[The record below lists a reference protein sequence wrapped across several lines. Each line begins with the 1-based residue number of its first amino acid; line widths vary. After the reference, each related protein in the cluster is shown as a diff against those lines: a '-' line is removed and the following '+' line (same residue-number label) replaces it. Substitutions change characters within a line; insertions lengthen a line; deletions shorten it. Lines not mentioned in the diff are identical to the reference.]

1 MKISCIQ
8 MDMLFARPDE
18 NFAKAKN
25 LIERA
30 VKESAPDTVVLPE
43 TWNTGFFPRENLES
57 LCDRDG
63 ERVKKEADWRKSS
76 EQTSLRAAWQM

>member
-1 MKISCIQ
+1 

-30 VKESAPDTVVLPE
+30 VKESAPAYGGSARNVE
-43 TWNTGFFPRENLES
+43 HGFFSE
-57 LCDRDG
+57 
-63 ERVKKEADWRKSS
+63 RKS
-76 EQTSLRAAWQM
+76 

>member
-1 MKISCIQ
+1 

-18 NFAKAKN
+18 NFAKAKK

-43 TWNTGFFPRENLES
+43 TWNTGFFPRENLEAFATET
-57 LCDRDG
+57 
-63 ERVKKEADWRKSS
+63 ERG
-76 EQTSLRAAWQM
+76 